1 MLTIRFVLLFAVLF
15 QFDSAVA
22 KRKSSGSNRRGW
34 GDEREGM
41 GAVGS
46 QWELQDENDKS
57 VDELPTQ
64 QLAPENE
71 KEQLKKNSI
80 AEPTERN
87 LQDVVS
93 TTTIAQTEPP
103 TTTEFPKQFRDDIA
117 TIPTN
122 IADNNENLTILW
134 IDATFK
140 AEDYG
145 MNVSRLIE
153 CLPWLEYWADSK
165 NLTSS
170 NTTIEKDED
179 FEMPER
185 KEFEVI
191 DDSDRLEELG
201 LDQYLLDEYESI
213 GVLYKE
219 ICGNHPRQ
227 IWYSTPEQAKE
238 IGLNEKSPICDPFKV
253 QLQPDAETLTQ
264 LALQLNEMILNST
277 KPGFIH
283 EIEATTVSAPTQDNT
298 DGQVV
303 EMLDWMHTPEPQIPQ
318 RVLLRLRRA
327 ASCKFPNVTALKPV
341 SVVAAKSD
349 SADTTDAPAI
359 EEINDQDWL
368 EDIRVESREIL
379 SVSKQ
384 LVDRLESENVSVNSM
399 EMAWIQIDA
408 TDETNPLLYVLS
420 AKAAE
425 SLRLKIPKHNF
436 NRYEKVVLH
445 LPGVCADYVPTAIDA
460 FNASDFEGIEIE
472 GPIGVNITAL
482 ELAGVNLTE
491 LAETLRN
498 DTEVDEILGRT
509 YGTTR
514 TLGGSYIIP
523 VLQKNQYD
531 AFSAPIVFQGSAVVV
546 RFGIYIESMS
556 NFQTSTMDYDM
567 DIYLIMAWR
576 DARLVNPYGKP
587 ILVKEEDILE
597 RIWRPDPF
605 FANAKEAE
613 FHEVTFLNFLMRIFS
628 DGIVLYE
635 TRIKLKPACNLVLCK
650 YPHDKQVCE
659 LLIKSFAYPVE
670 TVRFEWFTRKIDAI
684 DKNPDVKLP
693 ELYIDRYEPTTCNKT
708 RKSGEFSCLRA
719 LFRLKR
725 DVGFHIAQTYIP
737 TSLALMF
744 SWVGV
749 WLPHQFNEGRIG
761 VAITVLLTLS
771 TESAGAREHLP
782 SVSYLKAIDL
792 WFGFI
797 TGFVFFTLLQTL
809 FVIGFDKRSTQLR
822 KNANKKRSDL
832 TQEYKDALVNKA
844 DRYHKTGQ
852 YLDKFC
858 RAAYPL
864 LFILFLIMYY
874 FVFTEGRQDDCIS
887 RR

>member
-1 MLTIRFVLLFAVLF
+1 MGNAGEWGDSEEENEVATQQAAPPAPAVP
-15 QFDSAVA
+15 AA
-22 KRKSSGSNRRGW
+22 PAPTAASSGDAG
-34 GDEREGM
+34 
-41 GAVGS
+41 V
-46 QWELQDENDKS
+46 DKNS
-57 VDELPTQ
+57 VVET
-64 QLAPENE
+64 AE
-71 KEQLKKNSI
+71 KPPVATDLSALKKEVEE
-80 AEPTERN
+80 A
-87 LQDVVS
+87 
-93 TTTIAQTEPP
+93 
-103 TTTEFPKQFRDDIA
+103 PKKIRDDIA
-117 TIPTN
+117 TIPPN
-122 IADNNENLTILW
+122 VADNNENLTTLW
-134 IDATFK
+134 IDATYK

-153 CLPWLEYWADSK
+153 CLPWLDYWASGE
-165 NLTSS
+165 NATNSQ
-170 NTTIEKDED
+170 NATTEAD
-179 FEMPER
+179 FKMPER
-185 KEFEVI
+185 MEFEVI
-191 DDSDRLEELG
+191 DDADRLEELG
-201 LDQYLLDEYESI
+201 LDQYLLDEYESV

-219 ICGNHPRQ
+219 ICGNHARQ
-227 IWYSTPEQAKE
+227 IWYSTRDEARE
-238 IGLNEKSPICDPFKV
+238 IGMDERSPICDPFKV
-253 QLQPDAETLTQ
+253 QLHPDAETLTK
-264 LALQLNEMILNST
+264 LALQLNELILNST
-277 KPGFIH
+277 KPGFVH
-283 EIEATTVSAPTQDNT
+283 PADVTDPSPAEHFDWTTAAAPTHGNE
-298 DGQVV
+298 DGQV
-303 EMLDWMHTPEPQIPQ
+303 LDVLDRMHTAAPEIPR
-318 RVLLRLRRA
+318 RVLLRLRR
-327 ASCKFPNVTALKPV
+327 TAGGEGGALTKVVLPV
-341 SVVAAKSD
+341 NIKVGSD
-349 SADTTDAPAI
+349 EDATEVPPV
-359 EEINDQDWL
+359 EEAGDQDWL
-368 EDIRVESREIL
+368 EDLQVGSREIL
-379 SVSKQ
+379 TVSKQ
-384 LVDRLESENVSVNSM
+384 LVERLESENVSLSAM

-408 TDETNPLLYVLS
+408 TDGTNPLLYVLS
-420 AKAAE
+420 DKAAK
-425 SLRLKIPKHNF
+425 SLRLKIPKHHF

-498 DTEVDEILGRT
+498 DTEVDEILART

-514 TLGGSYIIP
+514 TLGGSYILP

-567 DIYLIMAWR
+567 DISLIMSWR

-597 RIWRPDPF
+597 KIWRPDPF

-650 YPHDKQVCE
+650 YPHDKQTGSPE
-659 LLIKSFAYPVE
+659 KS
-670 TVRFEWFTRKIDAI
+670 TQSTR
-684 DKNPDVKLP
+684 
-693 ELYIDRYEPTTCNKT
+693 
-708 RKSGEFSCLRA
+708 
-719 LFRLKR
+719 
-725 DVGFHIAQTYIP
+725 IP
-737 TSLALMF
+737 TS
-744 SWVGV
+744 SCRSSS
-749 WLPHQFNEGRIG
+749 RIG

-832 TQEYKDALVNKA
+832 TQEYKDALVHKA